1 MRVAPLSPLGALAAQ
16 DEGWREELR
25 EELGDDL
32 YMVARELARCV
43 SSVPDGDAVLALA
56 AACLATA
63 ERGSTR
69 VPIGTANAGVLADTL
84 SELSVPAAIA
94 TRAFALL
101 TMPATERG
109 AAGPMLGAAG
119 EFKPLIIDGDAL
131 CAQRMMAQEA
141 DLGARLRARLQQALT
156 PFDAGRVGAAL
167 ADVMARSPVLGGT
180 AIALSNEQQ
189 RAIVAAAH
197 QPLTVISGG
206 PGTGKTSIVVSL
218 LRLLLR
224 LGVPV
229 ESIALAAPTGK
240 AANRMEEA
248 VVTYL
253 KGIPD
258 RAPDDDALLAQR
270 PAPTTLH
277 RLLGYSPSRDRFAHH
292 ARNPLTQAVVIVDEA
307 SMIDLALMS
316 QLVRAVKSGAR
327 LVLLGDA
334 EQLPSVDA
342 GAVLRDLVPSTLQPP
357 ARPWDALVGAPKD
370 VVAIS
375 SDLRAHGAVRL
386 THSYRMNE
394 ADPAGRSIFLVSKD
408 VREGIVPP
416 VVTAPEAAAHLVA
429 RTTAATVSFSGVELL
444 AGDAK
449 EREAFLCRWF
459 AERVAPSADFLRD
472 AQRTWPLDGR
482 AFAAPE
488 HAALTELDRQF
499 QRARL
504 LCLTRRVTG
513 LINTRVASLLRD
525 LLQEEAR
532 VRERFLAGTPV
543 LMTKNDYQLG
553 LFNGDQGIVLWVQRT
568 GEPAPRLRF
577 VFRVK
582 GAYEVFEPGAL
593 GAQVEPCWAMT
604 VHKAQ
609 GSEFEHVALVI
620 PTESELAKG
629 GDAASLACREVIYT
643 GMTRA
648 KKSVTV
654 LGTLPALQ
662 AAVERSLQ
670 RWSALSDPRHWW
682 L

>member
-1 MRVAPLSPLGALAAQ
+1 MRARPLSPLGALAAH
-16 DEGWREELR
+16 DEGWREQLR
-25 EELGDDL
+25 DQLGDAP
-32 YMVARELARCV
+32 YIVARELARCV
-43 SSVPDGDAVLALA
+43 AGGPASDAVLALA
-56 AACLATA
+56 AACLAAA

-69 VPIGTANAGVLADTL
+69 VPIGTAGAGVLADTL
-84 SELSVPAAIA
+84 AALHVPPAIA

-101 TMPATERG
+101 TMPAAERG
-109 AAGPMLGAAG
+109 AAGSMLGGPG
-119 EFKPLIIDGDAL
+119 EFKPLLVDGEAL

-141 DLGARLRARLQQALT
+141 DLGARLRARLAQTLA

-167 ADVMARSPVLGGT
+167 ADVIARSPVVSGT
-180 AIALSNEQQ
+180 AIALSTEQQ

-248 VVTYL
+248 VVAYL

-258 RAPDDDALLAQR
+258 RAPDDETLLARR

-277 RLLGYSPSRDRFAHH
+277 RLLGFSPSRDRFTHH

-316 QLVRAVKSGAR
+316 QLVRAVGPLAR

-342 GAVLRDLVPSTLQPP
+342 GAVLRDLVPSTLRPP
-357 ARPWDALVGAPKD
+357 ARPWDALVGAPAD
-370 VVAIS
+370 VVTLS
-375 SDLRAHGAVRL
+375 GDLRAHGAVRL

-394 ADPAGRSIFLVSKD
+394 ADPAGRSIFLVSRE
-408 VREGIVPP
+408 VREGRVPP
-416 VVTAPEAAAHLVA
+416 VVAAPHAAAHLVA
-429 RTTAATVSFSGVELL
+429 RASAAAVNFAGVELL
-444 AGDAK
+444 DGPASEQD
-449 EREAFLCRWF
+449 AFLDRWF
-459 AERVAPSADFLRD
+459 TERVAPSAEVLR
-472 AQRTWPLDGR
+472 AIQRTWPLDGR
-482 AFAAPE
+482 AFAAGE
-488 HAALTELDRQF
+488 HTALAGLDRQF
-499 QRARL
+499 QRARV
-504 LCLTRRVTG
+504 LCLTRRTTG
-513 LINTRVASLLRD
+513 RINTLFAARLRELAEGD
-525 LLQEEAR
+525 PPGR
-532 VRERFLAGTPV
+532 DRFLAGTPV
-543 LMTKNDYQLG
+543 LMTQNDYQLG
-553 LFNGDQGIVLWVQRT
+553 LFNGDQGIVLWVQRA
-568 GEPAPRLRF
+568 GEPAPRLRY
-577 VFRVK
+577 VFRIK
-582 GAYEVFEPGAL
+582 GAFEVHEPGAL

-609 GSEFEHVALVI
+609 GSEFDHVTLVL
-620 PTESELAKG
+620 PAEAELAKG
-629 GDAASLACREVIYT
+629 GDAATLACREVVYT
-643 GMTRA
+643 AMTRA

-654 LGTLPALQ
+654 IGTHAALQ

-670 RWSALSDPRHWW
+670 RWSALSDPAYWGT
-682 L
+682 